1 MERKPAPA
9 DASGHPEPAQGG
21 VSDRFRVDNFDARA
35 HRIGP
40 ADRDLLHE
48 LTVGV
53 FWPHRRHDLDMF
65 ISLGEGYLAIDEIGR
80 AMGSA
85 MAFRTEDDFAMLGM
99 MVTAPRLQSLGTGGW
114 LLQRIMA
121 ECDGCDLRLSATR
134 SGYRLYE
141 SAGFTPL
148 RTIWQHQGT
157 ARPIRLPDAVP
168 GVTLRPFA
176 ASDEAALRALD
187 RHAYG
192 AVRSRILTT
201 LLAQSQT
208 LVAEKDGALCGYAMM
223 RGFGRGE
230 VIGPLVAADEGMAM
244 MLAAPLIRQAE
255 GGFVRLDTPAEAE
268 RFRAFLS
275 AAGMGV
281 YDTVTEMYMGRQRRP
296 LDASLPDGPQLFGLA
311 AHSLG

>member
-1 MERKPAPA
+1 MERNRFTP
-9 DASGHPEPAQGG
+9 DAQGAQP
-21 VSDRFRVDNFDARA
+21 DTFRVDNFDAVA

-53 FWPHRRHDLDMF
+53 FWPHRRNDLDMF

-85 MAFRTEDDFAMLGM
+85 MAFRAEDDFAMFGM
-99 MVTAPRLQSLGTGGW
+99 MVTAPRLQSLGTGRW

-121 ECDGCDLRLSATR
+121 ECSGCDLRLSATR

-141 SAGFTPL
+141 SAGFKPL
-148 RTIWQHQGT
+148 GTIWQHQGV
-157 ARPIRLPDAVP
+157 ARRIHLPDPVP
-168 GVTLRPFA
+168 GVTLRPFSPA
-176 ASDEAALRALD
+176 DEAALRALD
-187 RHAYG
+187 THAYG
-192 AVRSRILTT
+192 AARSRILTKMLT
-201 LLAQSQT
+201 LSET
-208 LVAEKDGALCGYAMM
+208 LVAEKDGVLCGYAMT
-223 RGFGRGE
+223 RSFGRGL
-230 VIGPLVAADEGMAM
+230 VIGPLVAPDDSMAM
-244 MLAAPLIRQAE
+244 MLAAPLIQRAE
-255 GGFVRLDTPAEAE
+255 GRFVRLDTPVEAE
-268 RFRAFLS
+268 RFSAFLA

-296 LDASLPDGPQLFGLA
+296 LDASQPSGAQLFALA